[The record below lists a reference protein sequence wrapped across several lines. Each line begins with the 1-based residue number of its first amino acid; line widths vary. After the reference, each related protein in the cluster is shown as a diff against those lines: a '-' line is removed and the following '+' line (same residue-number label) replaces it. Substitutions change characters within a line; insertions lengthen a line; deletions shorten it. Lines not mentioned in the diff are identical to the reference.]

1 MEDRVTGYV
10 LLPLSHQAVSL
21 SSHEKRKRLPTDLHG
36 LARIED
42 GEIGLSVM
50 GYAFL
55 PLSHPAI
62 SLFSPEEE
70 ERGSR

>member
-1 MEDRVTGYV
+1 
-10 LLPLSHQAVSL
+10 
-21 SSHEKRKRLPTDLHG
+21 LPTDLHG

-62 SLFSPEEE
+62 SLSSPEEC
-70 ERGSR
+70 GLLDVGCGLDGGTFGLSFTCMSRV